1 MVRVGADDQHAD
13 RGQAAVE
20 LALALPLVVMLLAGL
35 VQLVVVARDQLAVEV
50 AARDGA
56 RAAAVAAAPAAAAD
70 HAAHAAITLRPIAV
84 ATSVGGDTVT
94 VSVTYV
100 NPTDAPL
107 IGRFVGDV
115 ELRASVTMA
124 REPP

>member
-1 MVRVGADDQHAD
+1 MVRVGARARPDD

-70 HAAHAAITLRPIAV
+70 RAAHTAIALRPISV

-94 VSVTYV
+94 VTVTYV

-107 IGRFVGDV
+107 IGRVVGDV

>member
-1 MVRVGADDQHAD
+1 MRSGPSRRGGDA
-13 RGQAAVE
+13 GQAAVE
-20 LALALPLVVMLLAGL
+20 LALALPLVVMLVAGL
-35 VQLVVVARDQLAVEV
+35 AQLVVVARDQLAIEV

-70 HAAHAAITLRPIAV
+70 RAAHAAVSLRPIDV
-84 ATSVGGDTVT
+84 STSVGADTVT
-94 VSVTYV
+94 VSVRYV
-100 NPTDAPL
+100 NRTEAPL
-107 IGRFVGDV
+107 IGRALGDV

>member
-1 MVRVGADDQHAD
+1 
-13 RGQAAVE
+13 
-20 LALALPLVVMLLAGL
+20 MLLAGL
-35 VQLVVVARDQLAVEV
+35 VQVVVVARDQLAVEV

-70 HAAHAAITLRPIAV
+70 RAAHAAISLRPISV

-94 VSVTYV
+94 VSVRYV

-107 IGRFVGDV
+107 IGRFVGDI